1 MTNFEKSKKM
11 KQKEFP
17 LEARF
22 FLAMRMTEILKESA
36 HAISATREQ
45 LLWPHDDGD
54 IIVDFAAKCITCMGS
69 DYSPMLLSKLIDV
82 CEHFEIELNIH
93 SCECPTCTAMR
104 NQYN

>member
-1 MTNFEKSKKM
+1 M
-11 KQKEFP
+11 KQTKLP

-36 HAISATREQ
+36 HAISSTREQ

-54 IIVDFAAKCITCMGS
+54 IIVDFASKCITCMGD

-82 CEHFEIELNIH
+82 CEHFEIELNLHI
-93 SCECPTCTAMR
+93 CECPTCVATR
-104 NQYN
+104 KQYN